1 MPTGRFALK
10 KRLSQSSAVFNLSSR
25 LHLVN
30 PLNLP
35 IHIVDLAVFIA
46 YLCFVVAF
54 GVWIGRGQKTLSHYL
69 PGARNLPWW
78 GLLGSI
84 VATETSTVTFLSVP
98 GITFAQ
104 GGDLRF
110 LQLTIGYIVGRIIIS
125 VVMLPMYFRGQLF
138 TAYEILENRFGVA
151 TKRIASIL
159 FLLARNFGDALR
171 LFLTALV
178 IEQMFGTSLELS
190 VIVLGILTI
199 VYTLFGGMKAVVWND
214 CIQFIVYI
222 LGGILIFAIIA
233 QRMPNGMGQILEFGK
248 STDRLTLFDFSLVF
262 SDAFT
267 FWAGLIGGMFL
278 TLGTHGVDQ
287 MLVQRYLSARSQAD
301 AAIAV
306 VASGFV
312 VCLQFAFFL
321 MLGVA
326 LACYSSVNGATE
338 LANDRALAN
347 FIVNDLPAGRGL
359 VGIILAGVFSAAMST
374 LSSSLN
380 SSATVVVN
388 DFLASGKKENDADS
402 LLRYSRWLTAVFGV
416 IQIVIAISAAQFSR
430 SVVSEVL
437 GIAGLT
443 VGIILGLFA
452 LANGRLKISE
462 PAAICGLVCGA
473 TVLGYVKFQTSIAW
487 PWYALIGSATT
498 YAFGSIIQIAGQ
510 ILQKETA

>member
-1 MPTGRFALK
+1 M
-10 KRLSQSSAVFNLSSR
+10 
-25 LHLVN
+25 VN
-30 PLNLP
+30 PLSIP
-35 IHIVDLAVFIA
+35 IHFVDLTVFVA
-46 YLCFVVAF
+46 YLLFVVAF

-69 PGARNLPWW
+69 LGDRDLPWW

-98 GITFAQ
+98 GITYAQ

-110 LQLTIGYIVGRIIIS
+110 LQLTIGYMVGRILIS
-125 VVMLPMYFRGQLF
+125 VFMLPMYFRGRLF
-138 TAYEILENRFGVA
+138 TAYEILETGFGVA

-178 IEQMFGTSLELS
+178 IEEMFGTSLELS

-199 VYTLFGGMKAVVWND
+199 IYTLFGGMKAVVWND
-214 CIQFIVYI
+214 CIQFVVYV
-222 LGGILIFAIIA
+222 LGGILIFAVIA
-233 QRMPNGMGQILEFGK
+233 QRLPNGLDQIIEFGK
-248 STDRLTLFDFSLVF
+248 TTERLTLFDFSFIL

-267 FWAGLIGGMFL
+267 FWAGLVGGMFL

-287 MLVQRYLSARSQAD
+287 MLVQRYLSARSQRD
-301 AAIAV
+301 ASIAV

-326 LACYSSVNGATE
+326 LACY
-338 LANDRALAN
+338 ANANEASEIAKDRALAN

-388 DFLASGKKENDADS
+388 DFMGSGKNEDDS
-402 LLRYSRWLTAVFGV
+402 GALLRASRWLTAVFGV
-416 IQIVIAISAAQFSR
+416 IQIFIAIAAAQFSR

-452 LANGRLKISE
+452 LANMRMKISE

-473 TVLGYVKFQTSIAW
+473 LVLGFVKVQGTIAW
-487 PWYALIGSATT
+487 PWYALIGSVTT
-498 YAFGSIIQIAGQ
+498 FLLG
-510 ILQKETA
+510 ILVQMVGRLLHKETA